1 MTLILIQEN
10 DSGHIADQWY
20 RVIILNISGSWN
32 MNMKGPLEKRRNIW
46 CHWSSFGFRCWQF
59 SGFLGILPQKLPTLG
74 WKDPWLVAPWRKAR
88 AARLAVQGLFRS
100 KDEVNFHH
108 CFKICE
114 RSSGKQET
122 IGKLSQR
129 KRFPTLFIHVYPNS
143 PASWGCVPQ
152 TPGHCNA
159 LRGFHLAAVV
169 VFLVNPMMAGIYIT
183 NKTSNIMG
191 GYTH

>member
-10 DSGHIADQWY
+10 NNGHIADQWY

-88 AARLAVQGLFRS
+88 AARLAVQGFCSEARTKSTSITVS
-100 KDEVNFHH
+100 KYANDLQESR
-108 CFKICE
+108 KP
-114 RSSGKQET
+114 SGN
-122 IGKLSQR
+122 
-129 KRFPTLFIHVYPNS
+129 YPK
-143 PASWGCVPQ
+143 G
-152 TPGHCNA
+152 
-159 LRGFHLAAVV
+159 RGFPHCLFMFIPTHQLHGDVCPKRQVTAMLWEAS
-169 VFLVNPMMAGIYIT
+169 
-183 NKTSNIMG
+183 TSQL
-191 GYTH
+191 